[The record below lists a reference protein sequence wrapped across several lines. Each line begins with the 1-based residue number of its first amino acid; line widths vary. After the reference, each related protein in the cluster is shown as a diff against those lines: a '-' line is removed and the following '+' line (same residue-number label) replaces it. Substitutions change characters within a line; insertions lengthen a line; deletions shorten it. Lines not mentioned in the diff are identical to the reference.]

1 MKKCFTLFIISF
13 FISVSIQA
21 QDSLFLRKEFIFKG
35 DTLRYRVL
43 FPDNYSKNKKYPLVI
58 FFHGS
63 GECGNDNEKQLK
75 HGASLFEDQ
84 KNRTN
89 FPAIVIFPQ
98 CPATDSWVN
107 FKVTGPNTF
116 VFIDN
121 KKPTK
126 ALEMTKILIDFYQ
139 KTEAV
144 DKKRIYVSGLSLGG
158 MATYDL
164 ICRYPKTFAAAIP
177 MCGAV
182 EVVRLEKV
190 RKMPIRIYH
199 GANDDAVSVEYARN
213 AYNELKANGSKT
225 MEYIEFPGVGH
236 NCWYNAF
243 SQPDFLIWMFSK
255 HK

>member
-1 MKKCFTLFIISF
+1 MKKYFAFCVLSLFLCLT
-13 FISVSIQA
+13 IQA
-21 QDSLFLRKEFIFKG
+21 QDSLFLKKKFIYKG

-58 FFHGS
+58 FLHGS
-63 GECGNDNEKQLK
+63 GECGNDNKKQLV

-84 KNRTN
+84 KNRTD
-89 FPAIVIFPQ
+89 FPAIVLFPQ
-98 CPATDSWVN
+98 CPAIDSWVN
-107 FKVTGPNTF
+107 YKDISSNTF
-116 VFIDN
+116 EFIDS

-126 ALEMTKILIDFYQ
+126 ALGMTKKLIDFYQ
-139 KTEAV
+139 KNEAV
-144 DKKRIYVSGLSLGG
+144 DTKRIYVSGLSLGG

-182 EVVRLEKV
+182 EVVRLKKV
-190 RKMPIRIYH
+190 LRMPVRIYH

-213 AYNELKANGSKT
+213 AYIELKARDPKNV
-225 MEYIEFPGVGH
+225 EYIEFPGIGH
-236 NCWYNAF
+236 NCWSIAF
-243 SQPDFLIWMFSK
+243 SQPDFLAWLFSK